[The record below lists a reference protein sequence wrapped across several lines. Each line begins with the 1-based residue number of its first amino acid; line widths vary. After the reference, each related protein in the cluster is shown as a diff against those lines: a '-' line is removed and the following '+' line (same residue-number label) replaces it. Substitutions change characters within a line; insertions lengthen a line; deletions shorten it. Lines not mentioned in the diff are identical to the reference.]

1 MTLFSSIL
9 TSLTA
14 VAVSAVWLLAA
25 AVPALVSFYLFKKFG
40 KALGIVA
47 IVASILIIG
56 FGAGALHGLY
66 TLASCTNGPNV
77 DCFEIV
83 LPPIYFVMQNAWLIA
98 LAVVFLLIVFSNSR
112 PPTHTTRTSSNGG
125 A

>member
-1 MTLFSSIL
+1 MTPFSSLL

-14 VAVSAVWLLAA
+14 VAVGAAWLLAA
-25 AVPALVSFYLFKKFG
+25 AVPALVSFYLFKKYG

-56 FGAGALHGLY
+56 FGAGALSSLH
-66 TLASCTNGPNV
+66 TLASCTSGPNV
-77 DCFEIV
+77 DCFEIT

-98 LAVVFLLIVFSNSR
+98 LTVVFLLIAFSNSR
-112 PPTHTTRTSSNGG
+112 PPTRSTPASPNGG

>member
-1 MTLFSSIL
+1 MTLFLSLL

-14 VAVSAVWLLAA
+14 IAVGAVWLLAA

-56 FGAGALHGLY
+56 FGAGALPGLY
-66 TLASCTNGPNV
+66 MSASCTSGPNV
-77 DCFEIV
+77 DCFEIT

-98 LAVVFLLIVFSNSR
+98 LTVVFLLIAFSNSR
-112 PPTHTTRTSSNGG
+112 PPAHTTRTSSNGG